1 MLVLSVG
8 EENYTGQHIVPAE
21 QASSVN
27 LLALAL
33 DADGRSEM

>member
-8 EENYTGQHIVPAE
+8 EENYTGQLIGPAE

-27 LLALAL
+27 LFALAL
-33 DADGRSEM
+33 DVDGRSEV